1 MSASSAKMPPF
12 EHADGAAFYFSTPA
26 LEARREALCNAV
38 VCGHV
43 LLVDEEGSG
52 KSTMLEHM
60 GETAAPN
67 WRVFRLRAEP
77 QMGAKD
83 FVHAL
88 VSNFGLPT
96 REPAAAELRDA
107 DALLEVLTARS
118 QIAVIFIDD
127 AHRLACSSFDQ
138 LLYLS
143 KRWQHYSVRF
153 VLCAD
158 PSLMKTLEARPAGE
172 RLAGRVAE
180 FNMPRFDR
188 EQVSDYLHLSLFH
201 AGFEGDSPFDPGAVA
216 MVTERTRGMV
226 GAIAP
231 VASELLDESVS
242 GRWSQSGGGGARRM
256 GAAARRWPAIM
267 VAAAGLGL
275 LLTLAVPDSSR
286 SKIRIESRHQTGSF
300 RSDITLAPSK
310 LDERRQRRSTAADRL
325 TP

>member
-1 MSASSAKMPPF
+1 MPPF
-12 EHADGAAFYFSTPA
+12 EHAAGAAFYFSTSA
-26 LEARREALCNAV
+26 LEARREEMCNAV
-38 VCGHV
+38 TCGHV

-52 KSTMLEHM
+52 KSTMLEQL
-60 GETAAPN
+60 GETADPS
-67 WRVFRLRAEP
+67 WRVFRLRAAP

-88 VSNFGLPT
+88 VSTFGLPI

-118 QIAVIFIDD
+118 QIAVIIIDD
-127 AHRLACSSFDQ
+127 AHRLECSTFDQ

-153 VLCAD
+153 LVCAD

-172 RLAGRVAE
+172 HLAGRVSE
-180 FNMPRFDR
+180 FHMPRFDR
-188 EQVSDYLHLSLFH
+188 EQVGDYLHLSLFH
-201 AGFEGDSPFDPGAVA
+201 AGFEGDSPFDPGAVE
-216 MVTERTRGMV
+216 MVTERTRGIV

-231 VASELLDESVS
+231 LASEVLDESVNA
-242 GRWSQSGGGGARRM
+242 RRSQSGGGRGRRM
-256 GAAARRWPAIM
+256 RAVARRWPAIM
-267 VAAAGLGL
+267 VAAAGLGIL
-275 LLTLAVPDSSR
+275 FTLAVPDSSR
-286 SKIRIESRHQTGSF
+286 SKIRIEPRPQTGSF

-310 LDERRQRRSTAADRL
+310 LEERRQRRSTAADRL